1 MANLWQKLT
10 HHDGN
15 GWWNLPH
22 NKSNEL
28 NPEYEGPIGGAWF
41 GNLWRTLT
49 YGGVS
54 HASAGFYW
62 LVGFVLAIITLL
74 ELWLFTV
81 ETLGGWFIPIL
92 LLLSVGKFIG
102 VVAYFMHLRF
112 DHRMFTW
119 FFASAMIVGIL
130 IFSLVLFLAENA
142 HQKPLF

>member
-10 HHDGN
+10 HHPGN
-15 GWWNLPH
+15 GWWNLPQ

-28 NPEYEGPIGGAWF
+28 NPEYEGPIGGAWL

-54 HASAGFYW
+54 HAGAGFYW
-62 LVGFVLAIITLL
+62 LVGFILAIITLL

-81 ETLGGWFIPIL
+81 ETLGIWFIPIL
-92 LLLSVGKFIG
+92 LLLSAGKFIG

-119 FFASAMIVGIL
+119 FFASAMIVGVL
-130 IFSLVLFLAENA
+130 IFSIVLFLAENA